1 MKRSSSSEEEE
12 EEEFKRLQY
21 DWSSS
26 KKLSPHGSLHQ
37 SADAEIIQLMDTSPR
52 ELISSLQKFH
62 KTFSSS
68 GWKVR
73 TNHLAVEDVIRERRA
88 VIKSGRLKG
97 RRLFDAFEG
106 RGEMDFQDEE
116 KCSISS
122 SIMIHGSEVR
132 SLCSSLSRED
142 DGDEAE
148 VGDGDDGGGDCELSM
163 EKERVIS
170 VEEKGGIVFGI
181 VHRLWWIVRVAWI
194 ALAVVVFALLIFS
207 GKSFDRRLDG
217 RRLIPT

>member
-1 MKRSSSSEEEE
+1 MKNSEEEEE
-12 EEEFKRLQY
+12 EEEFKHLQY
-21 DWSSS
+21 DWNSP
-26 KKLSPHGSLHQ
+26 KKLSPHGPLHQ

-88 VIKSGRLKG
+88 VVKSGRLKG

-106 RGEMDFQDEE
+106 RGEMDFQEE
-116 KCSISS
+116 KCSVSS

-148 VGDGDDGGGDCELSM
+148 VGDGNDGGGDCERSM
-163 EKERVIS
+163 EKARVIS

-181 VHRLWWIVRVAWI
+181 VHRLWRMVRVAWI
-194 ALAVVVFALLIFS
+194 AFAVVVFALLIIS